1 MATEQG
7 PNFRGQAAVNT
18 SIAFVVLAA
27 CFVTLRYVSRFGIV
41 RNWFAEDLVIIGA
54 LLLSVALTVLISVR
68 EYCSTCSDSVQDA
81 ERMAKLSHRR
91 AAWSGQTFRHSPPR

>member
-27 CFVTLRYVSRFGIV
+27 CFVTLRCVSRFGIV

-68 EYCSTCSDSVQDA
+68 EYCST
-81 ERMAKLSHRR
+81 
-91 AAWSGQTFRHSPPR
+91 